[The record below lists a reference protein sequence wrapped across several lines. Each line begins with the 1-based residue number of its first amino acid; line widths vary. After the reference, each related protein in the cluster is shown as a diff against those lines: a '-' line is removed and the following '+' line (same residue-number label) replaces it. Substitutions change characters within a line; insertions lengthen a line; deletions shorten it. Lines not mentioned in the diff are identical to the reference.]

1 MLSFLKRFQLP
12 KLISDL
18 GVHLSLNKVD
28 LEPFNLDSL
37 RRWDSYI
44 SVIRLA
50 DFDKDHL
57 KVFRYGEVSAIL
69 DSDYPDQTSF
79 SYFCHS
85 HSPFYQCYF
94 VFLYFSEL
102 LPPKLFLCFFMF
114 FWALASCF
122 SYVVNIDI
130 GNRTKICLSRNQ
142 YPRL

>member
-12 KLISDL
+12 KIISDL

-69 DSDYPDQTSF
+69 DSDYPD
-79 SYFCHS
+79 
-85 HSPFYQCYF
+85 
-94 VFLYFSEL
+94 
-102 LPPKLFLCFFMF
+102 
-114 FWALASCF
+114 
-122 SYVVNIDI
+122 
-130 GNRTKICLSRNQ
+130 
-142 YPRL
+142 